1 MTRTANSPRVS
12 RRLAAA
18 LALTGALAVAGQAMA
33 IPVDDDDDPPPP
45 TNSRPSAALT
55 ATPNPVVVPPQL
67 VAAPITSNALPRD
80 AVTDTVIRF
89 GATVQFSAAGSTDS
103 DGEIVKYEWDLD
115 GQPGFEKTTTTPR
128 TSARYTA
135 TGTTTT
141 RVRVTDDF
149 GATDTQALNLV
160 AHRAPVAKITGKQVA
175 VVGDGLTF
183 TSAATD
189 DNGIASLEW
198 DLDGDGTFERTGPSV
213 STSFGTVG
221 PHPVVLRVTD
231 TLGAKST
238 ATLPV
243 RIHRAPTALVVTN
256 PQTPVVNQPTVL
268 DGSRST
274 DDGSIARYQWDLNG
288 DGTFETDTAAV
299 PRATHTF
306 TATGPAT
313 VGLKVTDADGATDQT
328 TLKLNVSATPVATID
343 RIGPRIA
350 PLAKKLTMSK
360 KGRVAV
366 KVACPAGEQICT
378 VRAQLRGLKGTLKA
392 KTLGSARVELQ
403 GGRRATLS
411 IPLTKK
417 AAKAVAT
424 GTVQARIVITGTDA
438 GGNRAVT
445 RTAVTIRR

>member
-1 MTRTANSPRVS
+1 MTRTPHSPRAS
-12 RRLAAA
+12 RGLAAA
-18 LALTGALAVAGQAMA
+18 LALTGALAITGQAIA
-33 IPVDDDDDPPPP
+33 IPANDDDPPAPA
-45 TNSRPSAALT
+45 NSRPSAALT

-67 VAAPITSNALPRD
+67 VVAPIASNALPRD
-80 AVTDTVIRF
+80 LGDAVIRL
-89 GATVQFSAAGSTDS
+89 GAPVQFSAAGSTDS

-115 GQPGFEKTTTTPR
+115 GRPGFEKTTTTPR

-135 TGTTTT
+135 TGTTAV
-141 RVRVTDDF
+141 RVRVTDDV
-149 GATDTQALNLV
+149 GATDIQSLDLV
-160 AHRAPVAKITGKQVA
+160 AHRAPVARITGKQVA
-175 VVGDGLTF
+175 VVGDGLAF
-183 TSAATD
+183 ASASTD

-231 TLGAKST
+231 ILGAKST

-243 RIHRAPTALVVTN
+243 RIHRAPTALVITN
-256 PQTPVVNQPTVL
+256 PRTPVVNQQTVL

-274 DDGSIARYQWDLNG
+274 DDGTIARYQWDLNG

-299 PRATHTF
+299 PRATTTF

-328 TLKLNVSATPVATID
+328 TLTLTVSATQVATAD
-343 RIGPRIA
+343 SLGPRVR
-350 PLAKKLTMSK
+350 PLATKLRMSTR
-360 KGRVAV
+360 GRVALR
-366 KVACPAGEQICT
+366 VACPAGEQVCT
-378 VRAQLRGLKGTLKA
+378 VRAQLRGLTGSLKGR
-392 KTLGSARVELQ
+392 TLGTARTQLQ

-411 IPLTKK
+411 IPLTRT
-417 AAKAVAT
+417 AAKAVT
-424 GTVQARIVITGTDA
+424 RGTVKARVVITGTDA

-445 RTAVTIRR
+445 RTAVTIR